1 MFLIPRP
8 FFRSEIQLAYAPR
21 AARCFWTAIVQLNLM
36 QNVSDIL
43 AIVDQEMATQSSS
56 FSQAHFSFEFI
67 RTYSTINLQ
76 LSFLNA
82 TRTRLSRQL
91 SGTVGVSEE
100 SEIKLPDKRTNEET
114 GAILAGFVQIIKMLW
129 EDETV
134 QKTLN
139 ASLKWQ
145 EVALS
150 YSGL

>member
-1 MFLIPRP
+1 
-8 FFRSEIQLAYAPR
+8 
-21 AARCFWTAIVQLNLM
+21 M

>member
-1 MFLIPRP
+1 
-8 FFRSEIQLAYAPR
+8 LAYAPR
-21 AARCFWTAIVQLNLM
+21 AARYFWTAVVQLNLM

-43 AIVDQEMATQSSS
+43 AIVDQEMATQSTS

-91 SGTVGVSEE
+91 SGTVGISED

-114 GAILAGFVQIIKMLW
+114 GATLAGFVQVIKMLW